1 MQRGHIQRRT
11 KEVSQ
16 KALDYLRKEKGSQD
30 LNNFI
35 SVFDACYRGL
45 LEAPMTGKEP
55 QSIEEK
61 IKIFRENIGKLDTD
75 PLDGDYDYTKCKKA
89 LTEGIKL
96 IRKNEDYFITMYK
109 VCRIA
114 GVGYKDDKEYRAKL
128 KERREEL
135 KACMERKEPAR

>member
-1 MQRGHIQRRT
+1 
-11 KEVSQ
+11 
-16 KALDYLRKEKGSQD
+16 
-30 LNNFI
+30 
-35 SVFDACYRGL
+35 
-45 LEAPMTGKEP
+45 MTGKEP

-61 IKIFRENIGKLDTD
+61 IKIFRENIGKLDPD